1 MNLIQR
7 IVVALKGFFM
17 GAANVVPGVSGGTIA
32 LITGIYKEIIDA
44 LGSLTSKETWK
55 ALFRGDFKGF
65 WKEVHGTFLVWLA
78 IGVVTSVL
86 TLSKLMDYVLD
97 NYPVQTW
104 AFFFGLIVASAIIMF
119 KGIRG
124 WGVKEVLFVLFGV
137 GLGLLLGHLTP
148 TETPNTWPVFFLC
161 GAIAVCTMILPGVSG
176 SFVLVLLGKYDEIM
190 EALAELDWPVLIV
203 FGLGCVVGILLF
215 SHFLRWL
222 LARFEKQTMLV
233 LLGFVVGSL
242 VKIWPWSNP
251 EVQVLPDPQY
261 GAAAIW
267 GVLGVVVVLG
277 AEAIAART
285 SKQQQ

>member
-65 WKEVHGTFLVWLA
+65 WKDVHGTFLVWLA
-78 IGVVTSVL
+78 LGVVVSVL
-86 TLSKLMDYVLD
+86 TLSKLMDYVLEH
-97 NYPVQTW
+97 YPVQTW

-124 WGVKEVLFVLFGV
+124 WGLKEVLFVLLGV

-148 TETPNTWPVFFLC
+148 TETPDSWPVFFLC

-190 EALAELDWPVLIV
+190 AALAELDWPVLIV

-215 SHFLRWL
+215 SHFLHWL

-251 EVQVLPDPQY
+251 EVQALPDPQY
-261 GAAAIW
+261 GAAALW
-267 GVLGVVVVLG
+267 CVLGVVMVLG
-277 AEAIAART
+277 AEWIA
-285 SKQQQ
+285 KVKEK